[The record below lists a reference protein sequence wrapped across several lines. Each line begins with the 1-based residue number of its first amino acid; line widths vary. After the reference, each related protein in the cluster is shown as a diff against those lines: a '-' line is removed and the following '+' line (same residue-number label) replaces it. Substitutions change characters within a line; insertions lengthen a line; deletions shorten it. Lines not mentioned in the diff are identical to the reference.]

1 MERMNIEIILRKRL
15 KPSFFIHDWHLA
27 MTTKFMDADACKTIC
42 IGWVMIQLWT
52 NKGWLK

>member
-15 KPSFFIHDWHLA
+15 KPSFFIHNWHLA

-42 IGWVMIQLWT
+42 LGWLMIQLWT